1 MATVTRSD
9 LKELKELIV
18 AFREDTNKR
27 FTGVENR
34 LSGIEN
40 RLTIVETR
48 LDEWRRRPAMAKIPD
63 LAEKVG
69 ELKNWKQVG
78 LIVVTVALSS
88 ILSGTIGGVVGWLI
102 RSGKS

>member
-40 RLTIVETR
+40 RLAIVETR
-48 LDEWRRRPAMAKIPD
+48 LDEWRPAMAKIPD

-78 LIVVTVALSS
+78 LIVVTAALSS